1 MTEQETPEV
10 NTPEVPEPTQQEEF
24 SVEQKLELLAVNML
38 QLMAGLRELNSR
50 LTAVEDYLGD
60 DAEEEALEQEGP
72 SSASH

>member
-1 MTEQETPEV
+1 MTEEVKTPEV
-10 NTPEVPEPTQQEEF
+10 EQPQEEQF

-72 SSASH
+72 SNASH